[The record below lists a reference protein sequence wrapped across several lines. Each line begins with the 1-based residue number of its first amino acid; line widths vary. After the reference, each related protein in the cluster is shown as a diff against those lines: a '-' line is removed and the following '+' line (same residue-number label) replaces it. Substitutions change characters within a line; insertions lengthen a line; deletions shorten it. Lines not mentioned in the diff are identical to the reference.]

1 MRITAT
7 AFNLQAVSDELP
19 DVGQLRD
26 WHQQNPSVPGAAL
39 VVPEADLPRGLGVD
53 QELLLLVLPQDLEA
67 ELPALAEVRLVDYN
81 RVSDDLLQFSTFI
94 ALQTEGTVVEFN
106 VWETHFPRQ
115 ARRFFI
121 GLVAGESFVL
131 SCHELDADEEEAFF
145 GGLQGACAATG
156 PNYRRF
162 DYWSEEQIDA
172 AAEGRLVRDTWGNE
186 APRRR
191 VECRTV
197 RRIQP

>member
-7 AFNLQAVSDELP
+7 TFNLQAASDELP
-19 DVGQLRD
+19 DIRQLLD
-26 WHQQNPSVPGAAL
+26 WHQENLTVPGAAF
-39 VVPEADLPRGLGVD
+39 VVPDEELPRGLGVD
-53 QELLLLVLPQDLEA
+53 RELLILVLPQDLEG
-67 ELPALAEVRLVDYN
+67 ELPALAGVRLDDYN
-81 RVSDDLLQFSTFI
+81 RMSDDLLQFSTFI
-94 ALQTEGTVVEFN
+94 AMQTERAVVEFS
-106 VWETHFPRQ
+106 VWETSFPRQ

-131 SCHELDADEEEAFF
+131 SCHELDADEEDAFF

-172 AAEGRLVRDTWGNE
+172 AAEGRFVPDMWGNE

-197 RRIQP
+197 RRTQP